1 MIYSNY
7 KLMNRIAA
15 VRKVVTS
22 TRDAFTLI
30 EMMVAMAVTLLLM
43 AALGR
48 GFAFIGETIRD
59 SRAQVEL
66 TNELRDITNRL
77 QTELASCTVSLQ
89 PCVTQ
94 EDPSGYFMY
103 YEGPITDA
111 TSSLFLAETVDGSTQ
126 TAHSRYGDFDD
137 YLAFTAVA
145 TGDNWFTGKVPRFV
159 LDQKTVDFNNLV
171 NGTSVVYNPTNFT
184 GNPWD
189 PIVIQSKYAEIVYFA
204 SPDYIRADLPA
215 AINPIDSDANSLP
228 DNIRLHRRVLLIR
241 PDLNVSGVI
250 TNRNF
255 TINAVSYPFMKADSW
270 PAITTATNDT
280 VTPAA
285 TPTWGNAWIYGMAGV
300 HQQCDLSIR
309 RVLDANGMP
318 TQVVAANSLNDL
330 ALPHNRFGHVRVP
343 SGVAALRTMPLNETT
358 MPILALGP
366 PAPVLNSVSV
376 VDSARLAPPISGVS
390 AAQVVMPNLMSGF
403 IRPEFALGNDFT
415 HRFSPDDVWGL
426 ERSGEDVIA
435 TNALALDVKIFDR
448 NAAILTTSLGQS
460 VRASDPGYREALRDF
475 INRTAPRPAQIRG
488 DYVDLMFPVLAGG
501 PMRGWQP
508 RRFDRLAPASGSS
521 DGGIAVDNDVTSL
534 LVTEFSGLVD
544 YSGASTTL
552 NAYQDSLYRSGK
564 IVVDTNGFI
573 RIFQPTF
580 DTFCFHYE
588 HDGFLQGQP
597 ANIADGRGSRW
608 STTVPADENFD
619 LGATGINSSATSLF
633 AADNFT
639 ERESS
644 PPFLTRPESIQ
655 VSVRIENPTNRQI
668 HQMSV
673 IHKDRQ

>member
-1 MIYSNY
+1 MIYSRY
-7 KLMNRIAA
+7 LIPKLFRRN
-15 VRKVVTS
+15 
-22 TRDAFTLI
+22 AFTLI
-30 EMMVAMAVTLLLM
+30 EMMIAMAVTLLLM

-77 QTELASCTVSLQ
+77 QTDLANCTVSLQ
-89 PCVTQ
+89 PCVTAN
-94 EDPSGYFMY
+94 DPSGYFVY

-111 TSSLFLAETVDGSTQ
+111 TSSLFLAEIVDGSTQ

-145 TGDNWFTGKVPRFV
+145 SGDNWFTGKVPRFV
-159 LDQKTVDFNNLV
+159 LDQKTAQLS
-171 NGTSVVYNPTNFT
+171 GAAYNPTAFG

-189 PIVIQSKYAEIVYFA
+189 PVVIQSKYAEIVYFA
-204 SPDYIRADLPA
+204 SPDYIRADLPTT
-215 AINPIDSDANSLP
+215 INPIDFDGNSLP

-241 PDLNVSGVI
+241 PDLNVNGAI
-250 TNRNF
+250 TNRDF
-255 TINAVSYPFMKADSW
+255 TINGTSFPFMKADSW
-270 PAITTATNDT
+270 PAITAATNDT
-280 VTPAA
+280 VTAA
-285 TPTWGNAWIYGMAGV
+285 SAPIWANAWIYGMAGV
-300 HQQCDLSIR
+300 HQQCDLSLR
-309 RVLDANGMP
+309 RVLDANGSP
-318 TQVVAANSLNDL
+318 TQAVAANSLNDL
-330 ALPHNRFGHVRVP
+330 ALPHNRFAHVRVP
-343 SGVAALRTMPLNETT
+343 AGVAGLPAGETT

-366 PAPVLNSVSV
+366 PAPVLDSVSA
-376 VDSARLAPPISGVS
+376 VDNARLAPPISGVS
-390 AAQVVMPNLMSGF
+390 AAQVVTPNLMSGF
-403 IRPEFALGNDFT
+403 IRPEFVLGNDFT

-448 NAAILTTSLGQS
+448 SAAILTTSLPLGQS
-460 VRASDPGYREALRDF
+460 VRGSDPGYREALRDF

-488 DYVDLMFPVLAGG
+488 DFVDLMFPVLAGG
-501 PMRGWQP
+501 PTRGWQA
-508 RRFDRLAPASGSS
+508 RRFDRLAPASGAA
-521 DGGIAVDNDVTSL
+521 DGPIGVDADVTSL

-544 YSGASTTL
+544 YSGTSTTL

-564 IVVDTNGFI
+564 IVVDANGFI

-597 ANIADGRGSRW
+597 ANAADGKGSRW
-608 STTVPADENFD
+608 SMSVPADENFD
-619 LGATGINSSATSLF
+619 RGATGINSSTTSLF
-633 AADNFT
+633 AADNFL
-639 ERESS
+639 ERETS

-655 VSVRIENPTNRQI
+655 VSVRIENPNNRQI